1 VIEQIQDH
9 LWRIEVPLPGNP
21 LRSINSYVIKGPSR
35 NLIIDTGLDQ
45 QECLDAILAGLDKV
59 GVDLDDTDFF
69 VTHMHADHSA
79 LIPKLAGDKSKIY
92 FNRPD
97 MEVFEGVSSPWE
109 IILEYAGKNGFPE
122 EELRA
127 ALESHPGYKHGVTKI
142 PDFTFL
148 EDGDLLEAGDYRF
161 RCVQTPGH
169 TKGHTCLYE
178 PEKKLFVSGD
188 HILIDITPNIQ
199 CWRDGMDPLGDYLA
213 SLDKVRALDIELVL
227 PGHRRL
233 IRNCRERIDEL
244 KRHHDRRADEIL
256 SVLSRGTQDA
266 YQIASGMSWDLDY
279 ASWAL
284 FPVAQKWFATGEA
297 IAHLRWLE
305 ERGEVFTETEA
316 NNVTFSRSK
325 GRGAQ

>member
-1 VIEQIQDH
+1 MIEQIQDQ

-21 LRSINSYVIKGPSR
+21 LKSINSYVIKSPSR
-35 NLIIDTGLDQ
+35 NLIIDTGLDR
-45 QECLDAILAGLDKV
+45 QECLDAILAGLDEV
-59 GVDLDDTDFF
+59 GVDLEQTDFF
-69 VTHMHADHSA
+69 ITHMHADHSA
-79 LIPKLAGDKSKIY
+79 LVPKLAGDASKVY

-97 MEVFEGVSSPWE
+97 AEVFEGVSPWE
-109 IILEYAGKNGFPE
+109 TILEYAGRNGFPE
-122 EELRA
+122 DELRA
-127 ALESHPGYKHGVTKI
+127 ALENHPGYKHGVTKI

-148 EDGDLLEAGDYRF
+148 EDGDLLEIGDYRF

-199 CWRDGMDPLGDYLA
+199 CWRDGMNPLGDYLV

-233 IRNCRERIDEL
+233 LRNCRERIDEL
-244 KRHHDRRADEIL
+244 KRHHDDRAEEIL
-256 SVLSRGTQDA
+256 SVLSGGTQNA
-266 YQIASGMSWDLDY
+266 YQVASGMTWDLDC
-279 ASWAL
+279 ASWDL

-305 ERGEVFTETEA
+305 ERGEVFSETEA
-316 NNVTFSRSK
+316 NNVTFSR
-325 GRGAQ
+325 GQGGDTV

>member
-1 VIEQIQDH
+1 MIEQIRDS
-9 LWRIEVPLPGNP
+9 LYRIEVPLPGNP
-21 LRSINSYVIKGPSR
+21 LKSINSYVIPSGSR
-35 NLIIDTGLDQ
+35 NLIIDTGLDRK
-45 QECLDAILAGLDKV
+45 ECLDAILAGLDEV
-59 GVDLDDTDFF
+59 GVDLDKTDFF

-79 LIPKLAGDKSKIY
+79 LIPKLAREGSKIY

-97 MEVFEGVSSPWE
+97 AEVFEGVSPWE
-109 IILEYAGKNGFPE
+109 TILDYAGRNGFPE
-122 EELRA
+122 DELRA

-148 EDGDLLEAGDYRF
+148 DDGDPLDAGDYHF

-169 TKGHTCLYE
+169 TRGHTCLYE

-199 CWRDGMDPLGDYLA
+199 CWRDGMNPLGDYLA
-213 SLDKVRALDIELVL
+213 SLDKVRALDIQLVL

-233 IRNCRERIDEL
+233 IPDAKERIDQL
-244 KRHHDRRADEIL
+244 KGHHHTRADEIL
-256 SVLSRGTQDA
+256 SVLSEGALDA
-266 YQIASGMSWDLDY
+266 FQIASRMSWDLDY
-279 ASWAL
+279 ASWDL

-305 ERGEVFTETEA
+305 EKGEILSETEA
-316 NNVTFSRSK
+316 GNVTFSRRQAS
-325 GRGAQ
+325 

>member
-21 LRSINSYVIKGPSR
+21 LKSINSYVIKSPSR
-35 NLIIDTGLDQ
+35 NLIIDTGLDRK
-45 QECLDAILAGLDKV
+45 ECLDAILAGLDEV
-59 GVDLDDTDFF
+59 GVDLDETDFF
-69 VTHMHADHSA
+69 ITHMHADHSA
-79 LIPKLAGDKSKIY
+79 LVPKLAGEASKVY

-97 MEVFEGVSSPWE
+97 AEVFEGVSPWE
-109 IILEYAGKNGFPE
+109 TILEYAGRNGFPE
-122 EELRA
+122 DELRA
-127 ALESHPGYKHGVTKI
+127 ALENHPGYKHGVTKI

-148 EDGDLLEAGDYRF
+148 EDGDPLEAGDYSF

-178 PEKKLFVSGD
+178 PEKKIFVSGD

-199 CWRDGMDPLGDYLA
+199 CWRDGMNPLGDYLS

-233 IRNCRERIDEL
+233 LRNCRERIDEL
-244 KRHHDRRADEIL
+244 KLHHEKRADEIL
-256 SVLSRGTQDA
+256 SVLNGGTQNA
-266 YQIASGMSWDLDY
+266 YQIASGMTWDLDY
-279 ASWAL
+279 ASWDM

-305 ERGEVFTETEA
+305 ERGKVASETEA
-316 NNVTFSRSK
+316 NNVKFSRQ
-325 GRGAQ
+325 RRCDT

>member
-1 VIEQIQDH
+1 VIERIQDH

-21 LRSINSYVIKGPSR
+21 LKSINSYVIKSSSR
-35 NLIIDTGLDQ
+35 NLIIDTGLDR
-45 QECLDAILAGLDKV
+45 QECLDAILAGLDEV
-59 GVDLDDTDFF
+59 GVDLDETDFF

-97 MEVFEGVSSPWE
+97 AEVFEGVSPWE
-109 IILEYAGKNGFPE
+109 TILEYAGRNGFPE
-122 EELRA
+122 DELRA

-142 PDFTFL
+142 PDFAFL

-178 PEKKLFVSGD
+178 PEKKIFVSGD

-199 CWRDGMDPLGDYLA
+199 CWRDGMNPLGDYLA
-213 SLDKVRALDIELVL
+213 SLDKVRALDIEIVL

-244 KRHHDRRADEIL
+244 KRHHDKRAEEIL
-256 SVLSRGTQDA
+256 SILSAGTQDA
-266 YQIASGMSWDLDY
+266 YEVASGMTWDLDC
-279 ASWAL
+279 ASWDL

-305 ERGEVFTETEA
+305 ERGKVFSQTEA
-316 NNVTFSRSK
+316 NNVTFSRVQAS
-325 GRGAQ
+325 

>member
-1 VIEQIQDH
+1 VIEQLQDH

-21 LRSINSYVIKGPSR
+21 LKSINSYVIKSPSR
-35 NLIIDTGLDQ
+35 NLIIDTGLDR
-45 QECLDAILAGLDKV
+45 QECLDAILAGLAEVD
-59 GVDLDDTDFF
+59 VDLDETDFF

-79 LIPKLAGDKSKIY
+79 LVPKLARDGSKVY

-97 MEVFEGVSSPWE
+97 AEIFEGVSPWE
-109 IILEYAGKNGFPE
+109 TILEYAGRNGFPE
-122 EELRA
+122 DELRA
-127 ALESHPGYKHGVTKI
+127 ALQNHPGYKHGVTKI

-148 EDGDLLEAGDYRF
+148 EDGDPLEIGDYRF

-178 PEKKLFVSGD
+178 PEKKIFVSGD
-188 HILIDITPNIQ
+188 HILIDITPNIG
-199 CWRDGMDPLGDYLA
+199 CWRDGMNPLGDYLA

-233 IRNCRERIDEL
+233 LRNCRERIDEL

-256 SVLSRGTQDA
+256 SVLSGGAQSA
-266 YQIASGMSWDLDY
+266 YQIASGMTWDLDY
-279 ASWAL
+279 ASWDS

-305 ERGEVFTETEA
+305 ERGQVCSKTEE
-316 NNVTFSRSK
+316 NNVTFSR
-325 GRGAQ
+325 AH

>member
-21 LRSINSYVIKGPSR
+21 LKSINSYVIKSPSR
-35 NLIIDTGLDQ
+35 NLIIDTGLDR
-45 QECLDAILAGLDKV
+45 QECLDAILAGLDEV
-59 GVDLDDTDFF
+59 DVDLDETDFF

-79 LIPKLAGDKSKIY
+79 LVPKLARDGSRIY
-92 FNRPD
+92 FNRLD
-97 MEVFEGVSSPWE
+97 AEVFEGVSPWE
-109 IILEYAGKNGFPE
+109 TILAYAGKNGFPGD
-122 EELRA
+122 ELRA
-127 ALESHPGYKHGVTKI
+127 ALENHPGYKHGVTKI

-148 EDGDLLEAGDYRF
+148 EDGDPLEIGDYRF

-178 PEKKLFVSGD
+178 HEKKIFVSGD
-188 HILIDITPNIQ
+188 HILIDITPNIG
-199 CWRDGMDPLGDYLA
+199 CWRDGMNPLGDYLA

-233 IRNCRERIDEL
+233 LRNCRERIDEL

-256 SVLSRGTQDA
+256 SVLSGGAQSA
-266 YQIASGMSWDLDY
+266 YQIASGMTWDLDY
-279 ASWAL
+279 ASWDS

-305 ERGEVFTETEA
+305 EREKVYSNTEA
-316 NNVTFSRSK
+316 NNVTFSK
-325 GRGAQ
+325 AP